1 MIRTKNG
8 KITSQYTR
16 AVLWIAQNDSAGD
29 QLTTEQL
36 SGFLTVQMIAD
47 LFDVGTAIVAKDV
60 DILRRQLKY
69 QTA

>member
-16 AVLWIAQNDSAGD
+16 AVLWIAQNDS
-29 QLTTEQL
+29 EQL